1 VAVNAGALDA
11 STLEGAREI
20 SESDVV
26 ADGAGV
32 DNSAPSSPEM
42 AHVEGGKPEVQVSDQ
57 RGAQF
62 ASGEANSELPPS
74 APKSSMA
81 EAERIAAPPV
91 LRPSSEPSET
101 TSSVGTSGNVADAA
115 EDEGLGARTQELV
128 DDQISIIV
136 ADTYERKA
144 GPNAQLSQRTDN
156 SGRTI
161 MTLDVPVES
170 DPIMTFARP
179 YLPAAFEATLPLGS
193 DRFTVFTTTET
204 KEPLRRRSAY
214 LALSVIRNQLISAGV
229 DPSRIEMRMLD
240 GVLPSDVSIKFFV
253 VASND
258 ALLAGAEEAAQ
269 AQEN

>member
-1 VAVNAGALDA
+1 MG
-11 STLEGAREI
+11 EY
-20 SESDVV
+20 DVV
-26 ADGAGV
+26 ANGAEV
-32 DNSAPSSPEM
+32 HNAMPSNPEM
-42 AHVEGGKPEVQVSDQ
+42 AQVEGGESEVPVSDQ
-57 RGAQF
+57 RGAQV
-62 ASGEANSELPPS
+62 ASKETTKELPPVSVEPPSEETKHAAS
-74 APKSSMA
+74 A
-81 EAERIAAPPV
+81 PV
-91 LRPSSEPSET
+91 LRPDREPSDA
-101 TSSVGTSGNVADAA
+101 TSSVGISGNPADAA
-115 EDEGLGARTQELV
+115 DDDGLGAKTQQLV

-136 ADTYERKA
+136 ADTYERKF

-193 DRFTVFTTTET
+193 DTFTVFTTTET

-240 GVLPSDVSIKFFV
+240 GMLPSDVSIKFFV
-253 VASND
+253 VASNNTSI
-258 ALLAGAEEAAQ
+258 ARAEEAAQ
-269 AQEN
+269 PQEN